1 MRESKKR
8 KKILTFIIIL
18 VIFSVIVNRYT
29 SISYNTITVTQYN
42 SEDELQI
49 HIIDV
54 GQAESILIVQDGF
67 TMLVDSGDNFT
78 GDDVVKYIKNLGIDK
93 IDIFLIT
100 HFHRDHAGGAHKII
114 SSLDVKK
121 IVCHKFSDLSTMQE
135 RFWYIDMSISRSIR
149 ETFGSMSIFMES
161 ACENNKLKNFDVGDA
176 KVYTLSQNNDAVN
189 VNNKSI
195 VFKLVY
201 GDFSMLFMADAE
213 SEVEK
218 ELLEEDADL
227 SADVLKIGH
236 HGSKTS
242 TTDEFLDKVN
252 PKYAVVSCGN
262 GNDYNHP
269 YGAVTKRFED
279 KNIPLYRTDELG
291 DIVIT
296 VKDDGEIV
304 FDKENGDYL
313 SGRQLRESN
322 WGKGVRNHTFFSL
335 FLL

>member
-1 MRESKKR
+1 MRKSKKR

-201 GDFSMLFMADAE
+201 GGFSMLFMADAE

-227 SADVLKIGH
+227 FADVLKIGH

-242 TTDEFLDKVN
+242 TTDEFLDMVN

-322 WGKGVRNHTFFSL
+322 
-335 FLL
+335 

>member
-1 MRESKKR
+1 MRRSKKR

-78 GDDVVKYIKNLGIDK
+78 GDDVVKYIKSLGIDK

-242 TTDEFLDKVN
+242 TTDEFLDMVN

-322 WGKGVRNHTFFSL
+322 
-335 FLL
+335 

>member
-242 TTDEFLDKVN
+242 TTDEFLNMVN

-322 WGKGVRNHTFFSL
+322 
-335 FLL
+335 

>member
-78 GDDVVKYIKNLGIDK
+78 GEDVVKYIKNLGIDK

-322 WGKGVRNHTFFSL
+322 
-335 FLL
+335 

>member
-195 VFKLVY
+195 VFKLIY

-322 WGKGVRNHTFFSL
+322 
-335 FLL
+335 